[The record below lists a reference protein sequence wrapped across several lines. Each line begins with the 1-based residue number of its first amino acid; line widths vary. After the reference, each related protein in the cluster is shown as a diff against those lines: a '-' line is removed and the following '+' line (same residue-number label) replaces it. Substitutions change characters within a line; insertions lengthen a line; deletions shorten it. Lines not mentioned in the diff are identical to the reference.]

1 MVELS
6 SAEHL
11 RTKVQPY
18 YRRLDSRL
26 VYTILGGRTRHMG
39 WYEHGQSPWAF
50 SAAMRR
56 MEAVV
61 ARKLALPPGAKVLDA
76 GCGVG
81 DAARTVAR
89 LTGAE
94 VVGIDY
100 IESDIAIAR
109 RRTTRTPGQIGA
121 TRFLVGDFHDLP
133 FDDDSFEG
141 LYAMESFCH
150 SAHPEKALSEFFRVL
165 RPGGRLLI
173 NDYSFIESAVEPL
186 VFALGRAVSE
196 VLGTPSIFPRGDLE
210 EYLTNAGFTVE
221 SVTDAT
227 PNVLPMLR
235 AGAMLGRIPYVLAR
249 SMGCYNAV
257 INAAVVVETYRHR
270 DAVRY
275 EIHVA
280 TKPAPDAARAAG
292 QD

>member
-1 MVELS
+1 
-6 SAEHL
+6 
-11 RTKVQPY
+11 
-18 YRRLDSRL
+18 
-26 VYTILGGRTRHMG
+26 MG
-39 WYEHGQSPWAF
+39 WCEHGQSPWAF
-50 SAAMRR
+50 SAGMRR

-81 DAARTVAR
+81 DAARTVAG

-94 VVGIDY
+94 VVGIDC

-109 RRTTRTPGQIGA
+109 RRTTRTPGRIGA

-133 FDDDSFEG
+133 FDDDSFDG
-141 LYAMESFCH
+141 LYALESFCH
-150 SAHPEKALSEFFRVL
+150 SAHPDKALSEFFRVL
-165 RPGGRLLI
+165 KPGGRLLI
-173 NDYSFIESAVEPL
+173 NDYSFIESAVDPL
-186 VFALGRAVSE
+186 VLAMGRAVTE
-196 VLGTPSIFPRGDLE
+196 VLGAPSIFPRGGLE
-210 EYLTNAGFTVE
+210 EYVTNAGFTVE
-221 SVTDAT
+221 TVTDAT

-235 AGAMLGRIPYVLAR
+235 AFAMLGRIPYALAR
-249 SMGCYNAV
+249 STARYNAV

-280 TKPAPDAARAAG
+280 TKPTPDAARVAG
-292 QD
+292 KDQHPS